1 MTLLEFPAQCVRHS
15 LRKVTQLG
23 QFISSHPG
31 GLMRVK
37 KNTRFSTII
46 KQFKIVTCF

>member
-37 KNTRFSTII
+37 KKTHVFQQLLSSL
-46 KQFKIVTCF
+46 K